1 MRRLRDERGAALVE
15 APFAIAII
23 LLISMGVLTITQV
36 AWNHLD
42 LANTVRDASR
52 YASRAEW
59 DPSASTV
66 TPARYRTVGEI
77 KDFATRAGS
86 ESGVTDDSVVV
97 DVVRNGVKVT
107 PAPSDSFVLQ
117 LGDQVTVQIK
127 NTVSNP
133 LYKTAASVTN
143 AVTGIF
149 PIGHV
154 FDEDGVQIT
163 ASSSTFVE

>member
-1 MRRLRDERGAALVE
+1 MRRLRDDRGAALVE
-15 APFAIAII
+15 APFAIAIV

-42 LANTVRDASR
+42 LANSVRDVSR

-59 DPSASTV
+59 DPSATTV
-66 TPARYRTVGEI
+66 SSARYRTVGEI
-77 KDFATRAGS
+77 KEFATRAGS
-86 ESGVTDDSVVV
+86 ESGVIGDDVVV
-97 DVVRNGVKVT
+97 TVVRDGVKVT
-107 PAPSDSFVLQ
+107 PAPSDFVLQ
-117 LGDQVTVQIK
+117 LGDRVTVQIT

-133 LYKTAASVTN
+133 LYQTAASISN

-154 FDEDGVQIT
+154 FDEDGVDIH